1 MVAGFAF
8 LANLLYGSTVE
19 DFHNLLS
26 SFSTLLRFPLGDFSY
41 ADLQTVSWEELSSAL
56 CCLSPPSPTPTP
68 DAASSPA
75 FHVDHTA
82 SPRWRVF
89 PSSPS

>member
-56 CCLSPPSPTPTP
+56 CCLSPP

-75 FHVDHTA
+75 LRVDHAA
-82 SPRWRVF
+82 SPHWRVF
-89 PSSPS
+89 SSSPS